1 MYEKLF
7 SPFDIGPCR
16 LANRIVML
24 PLFTAYGSTR
34 GYVTRAV
41 IRHYSEIAS
50 GGAAMVVT
58 ENVVVNGDQ
67 SHFGFLLRG
76 DDDIY
81 IPGLAQLAGAIKEK
95 GAVACCQINH
105 AGRFAQVQ
113 RPVSASNIPAFDG
126 PAPHPLTPEEIKG
139 VIGDY
144 ASAAR
149 RVKEAGFDMVELHG
163 ATGYLPVQFLSP
175 RTNRR
180 SDQYGG
186 SLENRMRFFLELLD
200 GVREAVG
207 SDFPVG
213 CRFLADEWL
222 SDGFG
227 LEEARVLA
235 RRLEEKGSAYLSVT
249 AGTYESMFRKDKLEL
264 SWQDGYMADLAGE
277 IKKEVGIPV
286 IASGRIATPDLA
298 ERIIGGQA
306 DLVGLGRVLMVDHL
320 WPRKACQGEEIK
332 RCRPECDVCLQL
344 AMRQKPVIC
353 AGWDGERKV
362 RFKDMSRE
370 METTMDTLKS
380 YVHLVKVKAASK
392 ILKFDGVGCPDGVKG
407 DATGDIILG
416 SECFPAGDLD
426 ISRLLRKIA
435 GGAGRIQ
442 REDVEIKVTL
452 PPGTLMVRAEESK
465 LEKELL
471 DIINSTSR
479 SAPAGSMLKIRARLQ
494 SEGSAGNDITGDGL
508 PAPGRKM
515 GEPGS
520 KTVTGPGGDHS
531 IEVVIELA
539 PSDKKE
545 GGL

>member
-1 MYEKLF
+1 MYKKLF
-7 SPFDIGPCR
+7 SPFEIGPCR
-16 LANRIVML
+16 LASRIVML

-58 ENVVVNGDQ
+58 ENVVINGNQ

-81 IPGLAQLAGAIKEK
+81 LPGLAGLAGAIKEK

-105 AGRFAQVQ
+105 AGRFAQVH

-126 PAPHPLTPEEIKG
+126 PDPHPLTPEEIKG

-180 SDQYGG
+180 SDRYGG

-222 SDGFG
+222 SDGFVLG
-227 LEEARVLA
+227 EARVLA
-235 RRLEEKGSAYLSVT
+235 RSLEEKGAAYLSVT

-264 SWQDGYMADLAGE
+264 SWKDGYMADLAGE
-277 IKKEVGIPV
+277 IKKEVTIPV
-286 IASGRIATPDLA
+286 IASGRIATPELA
-298 ERIIGGQA
+298 ESIIERGQA

-320 WPRKACQGEEIK
+320 WPQKARQGEEIK

-353 AGWDGERKV
+353 AGWDGGRKV

-370 METTMDTLKS
+370 METTLDTLKS
-380 YVHLVKVKAASK
+380 YVHLAKVKAARQ
-392 ILKFDGVGCPDGVKG
+392 ILKFEGAGSVAGGQGEGVK
-407 DATGDIILG
+407 DMAVPEDFDINGLI
-416 SECFPAGDLD
+416 
-426 ISRLLRKIA
+426 RKIA
-435 GGAGRIQ
+435 GDAGGKR
-442 REDVEIKVTL
+442 REDVAVKIML
-452 PPGTLMVRAEESK
+452 PPGPIVVRGDQK
-465 LEKELL
+465 KCRKRLL
-471 DIINSTSR
+471 DMINEYYSTI
-479 SAPAGSMLKIRARLQ
+479 PPGGVLEIKARLQ
-494 SEGSAGNDITGDGL
+494 ERRDEQDNVNVNGKGAEVIIELG
-508 PAPGRKM
+508 A
-515 GEPGS
+515 GEP
-520 KTVTGPGGDHS
+520 KDR
-531 IEVVIELA
+531 EV
-539 PSDKKE
+539 
-545 GGL
+545 

>member
-16 LANRIVML
+16 LSNRIVML

-34 GYVTRAV
+34 GHVTRAV
-41 IRHYSEIAS
+41 IRHYNEIAS

-58 ENVVVNGDQ
+58 ENVVVNGNQ

-81 IPGLAQLAGAIKEK
+81 MPGLAQLAGAIKEK

-126 PAPHPLTPEEIKG
+126 PAPHPLTPEEIRG

-149 RVKEAGFDMVELHG
+149 RVKEAGFDMLELHG

-180 SDQYGG
+180 SDRYGG

-222 SDGFG
+222 SGGFG
-227 LEEARVLA
+227 LEEARLLA
-235 RRLEEKGSAYLSVT
+235 RRLEERGAAYLSVT

-298 ERIIGGQA
+298 ERILGGQA

-320 WPRKACQGEEIK
+320 WPQKVRQGEEIK

-380 YVHLVKVKAASK
+380 YVHLVKVKAARK
-392 ILKFDGVGCPDGVKG
+392 ILKFDGVGGYAGEHSGGVE
-407 DATGDIILG
+407 DIDIL
-416 SECFPAGDLD
+416 AGEGVSGPKDFD
-426 ISRLLRKIA
+426 INGILRKIA
-435 GGAGRIQ
+435 DGTGQKR
-442 REDVEIKVTL
+442 REDVEIKIKLT
-452 PPGTLMVRAEESK
+452 PGSLIVRGD
-465 LEKELL
+465 EKRCKKKLL
-471 DIINSTSR
+471 DIINDSYR
-479 SAPAGSMLKIRARLQ
+479 AVPPGGMLEIEARLQ
-494 SEGSAGNDITGDGL
+494 ERQDVQDKANITGKGI
-508 PAPGRKM
+508 
-515 GEPGS
+515 
-520 KTVTGPGGDHS
+520 V
-531 IEVVIELA
+531 VVIDLGIVDQKGREV
-539 PSDKKE
+539 
-545 GGL
+545 